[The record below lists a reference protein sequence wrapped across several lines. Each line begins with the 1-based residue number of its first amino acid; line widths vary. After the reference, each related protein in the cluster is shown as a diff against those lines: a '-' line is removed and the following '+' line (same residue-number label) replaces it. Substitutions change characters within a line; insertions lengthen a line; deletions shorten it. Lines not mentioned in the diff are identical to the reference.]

1 MRLAV
6 TSQGSQLESPVDP
19 RFGRCAYLVVL
30 DLDTGSWEAIV
41 NPGANASGGAGIQT
55 AQLVVDLGANA
66 VATGNIGPNAMA
78 VLNSAGIQVYNA
90 SHGSVRDTAVAFNE
104 RRLRPVPESTVGTHF
119 GMGGRG
125 SGGGGAQ
132 RGRGRTGFGRS

>member
-1 MRLAV
+1 MRLVV
-6 TSQGSQLESPVDP
+6 TSQGDQLESPVDP

-30 DLDTGSWEAIV
+30 DLESGSWEALA
-41 NPGANASGGAGIQT
+41 NPGASAGGGAGIQT
-55 AQLVVDLGANA
+55 AQRVVDLGVGA

-78 VLNSAGIQVYNA
+78 VLSAAGIQVYNVGN
-90 SHGSVRDTAVAFNE
+90 GSVREAALACHE
-104 RRLRPVPESTVGTHF
+104 QRLQPVSQSNVGAHF

-132 RGRGRTGFGRS
+132 RGRG